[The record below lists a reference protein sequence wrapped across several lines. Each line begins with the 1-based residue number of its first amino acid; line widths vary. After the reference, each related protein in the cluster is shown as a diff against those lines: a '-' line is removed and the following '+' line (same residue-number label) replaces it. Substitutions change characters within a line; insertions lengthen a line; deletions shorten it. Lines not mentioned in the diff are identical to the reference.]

1 MPPVRPA
8 AVAGYFYPADPI
20 ELADAVRDMLG
31 QVQAPPASHPPK
43 VIIVPH
49 AGYVYSG
56 PFTATRIVD
65 YRLTIAEQPDFTPDL
80 SWTIEPPHI
89 YFGPL
94 IRWNYP
100 ALITEVSPSGNG
112 CSVSAINY
120 SPLVYLD
127 DDNSPP

>member
-1 MPPVRPA
+1 MPGYGQSA
-8 AVAGYFYPADPI
+8 ILEDYAVIGAG
-20 ELADAVRDMLG
+20 AVLRSSEPLDWSEGGAHVVGLRRQDG
-31 QVQAPPASHPPK
+31 TL
-43 VIIVPH
+43 
-49 AGYVYSG
+49 SG
-56 PFTATRIVD
+56 PFTAPRIDD
-65 YRLTIAEQPDFTPDL
+65 YRLTIAAPPDFVPDL

-100 ALITEVSPSGNG
+100 ALITEVSPSGNW

-120 SPLVYLD
+120 DSRCYDD